1 MARKDP
7 NRATVVGKGVRE
19 RQGASALEG
28 LMTPLSSAPT
38 LFLLM
43 GVGV

>member
-1 MARKDP
+1 MARKGQQG
-7 NRATVVGKGVRE
+7 RGGGQRGEREAGGASVRE
-19 RQGASALEG
+19 G
-28 LMTPLSSAPT
+28 LRTPLSSAPT